1 MKNVLLNKISYLPQT
16 VDIIE
21 DTVINNIILSQKCD
35 FEKLQKLILDF
46 NLEQKNITSLIN
58 FQNSN
63 ISGGE
68 IKKIGIIRS
77 ILKNSDIY
85 IFDEPLA
92 SLDFEAKK
100 VFQNIVNQLKK
111 EAIVIVI
118 SHEYIAENNYDE
130 IIRLEEIK

>member
-1 MKNVLLNKISYLPQT
+1 M
-16 VDIIE
+16 
-21 DTVINNIILSQKCD
+21 
-35 FEKLQKLILDF
+35 
-46 NLEQKNITSLIN
+46 
-58 FQNSN
+58 
-63 ISGGE
+63 
-68 IKKIGIIRS
+68 
-77 ILKNSDIY
+77 KNSDIY